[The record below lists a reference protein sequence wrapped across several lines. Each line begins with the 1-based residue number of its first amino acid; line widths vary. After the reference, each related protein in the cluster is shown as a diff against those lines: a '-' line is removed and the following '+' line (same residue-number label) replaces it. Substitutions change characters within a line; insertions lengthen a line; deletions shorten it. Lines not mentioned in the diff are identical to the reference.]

1 MCLCPQRLAREA
13 LTLAQE
19 RSQGQWVSPGAEHGE
34 RTLWEPGW
42 PLCRGRDAR
51 EPAAPGDWAEGW
63 LWGVRPPWGGRGCGR
78 PTSFPPPLMAG
89 VRDEVARQVRA
100 VSPGVWSIL
109 HLAPCRPT
117 PGLAPGALPPQ
128 SQSRSGRA
136 FMSRGSVGL
145 QREPPS
151 LLCGWTSPPT
161 CTTTQPGSPTSEQ
174 VCKPEGE
181 AACSPVLSLQ
191 IGKKLRDWH
200 SRQRL
205 QLSGGCVPAC
215 SRKDKPC
222 SDLTAQRSSL
232 IMKAI
237 FPDSH
242 LASPRRLGGESKG
255 QILLTSDSS
264 QRMPG
269 ALALSAAEQ
278 TLSWST
284 HLKSLLQ
291 NSVSGREA
299 AQEPRA
305 GRWSP
310 SGVPLMGRGLRNPRA
325 EEGHGRDGL

>member
-1 MCLCPQRLAREA
+1 MLRMCPCPQRLAREA

-19 RSQGQWVSPGAEHGE
+19 RSQGQWVSPGAAHGE
-34 RTLWEPGW
+34 RTLWEPVW
-42 PLCRGRDAR
+42 PLCRGKGCQGASC
-51 EPAAPGDWAEGW
+51 P
-63 LWGVRPPWGGRGCGR
+63 WGLGRRLALGCKPPWGGRGCGR
-78 PTSFPPPLMAG
+78 PTSFPPPLTAG

-100 VSPGVWSIL
+100 VSPGAWSIL
-109 HLAPCRPT
+109 HLGPCRPT

-161 CTTTQPGSPTSEQ
+161 CTTTQPGSPTPEQ

-181 AACSPVLSLQ
+181 AACWPVLSLQ
-191 IGKKLRDWH
+191 IGKKLRDRH

-215 SRKDKPC
+215 SRKDELC
-222 SDLTAQRSSL
+222 SYLTAQRGSL
-232 IMKAI
+232 IVKPI

-242 LASPRRLGGESKG
+242 LASPWRLGGESKG
-255 QILLTSDSS
+255 QIHLTSDSS

-269 ALALSAAEQ
+269 ALA
-278 TLSWST
+278 
-284 HLKSLLQ
+284 
-291 NSVSGREA
+291 
-299 AQEPRA
+299 
-305 GRWSP
+305 
-310 SGVPLMGRGLRNPRA
+310 PLCC
-325 EEGHGRDGL
+325 